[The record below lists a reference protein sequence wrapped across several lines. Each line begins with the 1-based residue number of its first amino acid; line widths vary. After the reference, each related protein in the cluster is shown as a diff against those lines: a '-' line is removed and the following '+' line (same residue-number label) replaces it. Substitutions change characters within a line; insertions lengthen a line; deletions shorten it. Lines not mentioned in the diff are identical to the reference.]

1 MKLIVITASSSSDN
15 ELRVIR
21 QMLDLGLPT
30 LHLRKPNLS
39 TEGMKKYLDNFSSDH
54 KKKIVIHSHHTLMW
68 DYNLKGIHLTK
79 AHRKRQFKAWFVQQF
94 LKVKRGDFTLST
106 SCSSLSSMAN
116 TYNDFEY
123 IMLTPVFT
131 QTQEHRPTY
140 SKGTL
145 DVILQKYPGK
155 IVARGGAKLESI
167 EEAHKLGF
175 VGIVFHNYVWKAED
189 PVAQFKL
196 VLDRFKELGLTVE

>member
-1 MKLIVITASSSSDN
+1 
-15 ELRVIR
+15 
-21 QMLDLGLPT
+21 MLDMGLPT
-30 LHLRKPNLS
+30 LHIRKPNLS
-39 TEGMKKYLDNFSSDH
+39 TEGLKKYLDNFSPEH
-54 KKKIVIHSHHTLMW
+54 LKKIVIHSHHTLMW

-79 AHRKRQFKAWFVQQF
+79 THRKRQFKSWFVQQ
-94 LKVKRGDFTLST
+94 LIKVKRGDFSLST
-106 SCSSLSSMAN
+106 SCSSLSSMAL

-167 EEAHKLGF
+167 EEAHKTGF
-175 VGIVFHNYVWKAED
+175 VGLVFHNYIWKAED
-189 PVAQFKL
+189 PIVQLKL
-196 VLDRFKELGLTVE
+196 VMDRFKELGLIAE